1 MENDTRIIDLNVN
14 ELNDIISSK
23 MDTRFND
30 LINNLGVLLKSNY
43 PELLSIEDAASFFKV
58 KIATIR
64 KWIRNGDLTTLV
76 IANKRFVE
84 IKEAVRKAK
93 EKQLE
98 YKLN

>member
-58 KIATIR
+58 EKATIR